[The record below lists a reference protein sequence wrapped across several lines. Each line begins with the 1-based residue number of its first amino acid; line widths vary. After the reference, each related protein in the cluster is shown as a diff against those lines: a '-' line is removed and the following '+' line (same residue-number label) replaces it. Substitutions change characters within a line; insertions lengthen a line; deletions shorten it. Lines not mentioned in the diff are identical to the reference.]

1 MERVDER
8 PEAPAAPHERP
19 WSLGPTLSVDRRW
32 LLWLTGLA
40 LASRLFWVL
49 VVHPPGDYV
58 FSDMRKYLDRAR
70 HVAEL
75 GMAVGD
81 REFAWQAWGT
91 HVLMSLPMRVF
102 GIERLEYVAVL
113 WGVMAAL
120 AVPLAYLLAVRV
132 FERKRMPELVG
143 VVVLLWH
150 PNLSNAGYFLS
161 ETPFLCFALAATLGC
176 VRTLQTGKGALLTG
190 AMAAIAFAVRPQSA
204 LFCLLVLV
212 TWWVNRRR
220 LPHVKWRTIGMVA
233 LPLAAMLA
241 FSAWR
246 FHAHT
251 GYWAGVAENAN
262 MNLTAGRCHN
272 IVTQAF
278 RTEQEMARSVAAGNT
293 ENGRRVSLPNL
304 RLAWKLPDWHPLAV
318 RPVLGAE
325 SVRFVGYIGDPEIH
339 RGIRARC
346 FAESSWLDQA
356 RISFVNVMLS
366 WFLDRQWPE
375 MEKGRERFLLP
386 VDIFSVLFQVLV
398 WAPSMIGMGLALKW
412 IRRRP
417 ALALVAWQIVNS
429 IVVAA
434 IFFGTIRLRTPYDP
448 YAFILAVE
456 GVLVVWPWLVARR
469 RRRRALAA

>member
-1 MERVDER
+1 ML
-8 PEAPAAPHERP
+8 A
-19 WSLGPTLSVDRRW
+19 VDRRW
-32 LLWLTGLA
+32 LGWLTAIA

-49 VVHPPGDYV
+49 VVHPPADYV
-58 FSDMRKYLDRAR
+58 FSDMRKYLERAR

-91 HVLMSLPMRVF
+91 HVLMALPMRVF
-102 GIERLEYVAVL
+102 GVDRLEYVAAL

-120 AVPLAYLLAVRV
+120 AVPLSYLLAARV
-132 FERKRMPELVG
+132 FQRKGMPEVVA

-150 PNLSNAGYFLS
+150 PNISNAGYFLS

-190 AMAAIAFAVRPQSA
+190 TMCAIAFAVRPQSA
-204 LFCLLVLV
+204 LFCLLVLS

-220 LPHVKWRTIGMVA
+220 LPHVRWHTIGLVA
-233 LPLAAMLA
+233 LPLVGMLA

-272 IVTQAF
+272 IVTQAY
-278 RTEQEMARSVAAGNT
+278 RTEAELQRSIATGNT

-318 RPVLGAE
+318 RPVLGEE

-339 RGIRARC
+339 RAIRQRC
-346 FAESSWLDQA
+346 YERSSWLDQA
-356 RISFVNVMLS
+356 RISFVNVMLT

-375 MEKGRERFLLP
+375 MEKGREYFLLP
-386 VDIFSVLFQVLV
+386 VDIFSVIFQVFV
-398 WAPSMIGMGLALKW
+398 WAPSMLGLVVALKW

-417 ALALVAWQIVNS
+417 ALAIVAWQIVNS

-456 GVLVVWPWLVARR
+456 GVLVAWAWFVARR
-469 RRRRALAA
+469 RRGRDA